1 MERLRSAL
9 WFLPGVFL
17 ALAILQALVIPEW
30 EERHGGTAVG
40 EFFFEGGPDGARVL
54 LSMVSGST
62 LTLMVLVF
70 SITIVALQLASSQ
83 FSPRVLRSFLRDWYS
98 QLSLGVFTA
107 TFAYSI
113 TVLRA
118 VRSDEAGSTAFVP
131 RLAVALA
138 FFWALASVVVFVLY
152 VHHTASSIRVVSVI
166 GRIGTESRAM
176 IERDY
181 LAPVHGAGTAAAAP
195 PDGAPDEVLMAPVS
209 GVLTDVEVGRLDRL
223 ATEVGVRVRLAVP
236 VGDFVPVG
244 APLLLVHGGT
254 AGDRAQAMVRTV
266 GLGAERTYRQDV
278 RYGFRQ
284 LVDIAERALSPAV
297 NDPTTAVQALDRIHD
312 LLRLLGTAPWPSGTH
327 GRVTLPQ
334 VPWEAIVRLAVDEIR
349 LCGSTS
355 VQVDRRLRDL
365 LLDVAGAVPPE
376 RRPVVEEELRLLEAG
391 VRRAIVDEE
400 DRNHALDG

>member
-1 MERLRSAL
+1 MSVRRFVERLRSAL

-244 APLLLVHGGT
+244 APCCWCTAAPQAIVLRPWSARSASARSAPTGRTSGTGSANSSTSPSERCRRRSTTPPPRCRRWTASTTCSACWARPRGRRAPT
-254 AGDRAQAMVRTV
+254 AG
-266 GLGAERTYRQDV
+266 
-278 RYGFRQ
+278 
-284 LVDIAERALSPAV
+284 
-297 NDPTTAVQALDRIHD
+297 
-312 LLRLLGTAPWPSGTH
+312 
-327 GRVTLPQ
+327 
-334 VPWEAIVRLAVDEIR
+334 
-349 LCGSTS
+349 
-355 VQVDRRLRDL
+355 
-365 LLDVAGAVPPE
+365 
-376 RRPVVEEELRLLEAG
+376 
-391 VRRAIVDEE
+391 
-400 DRNHALDG
+400 